1 MQLRDEDDLQSSNT
15 DRGRPMPLRICIA
28 QNNDATFHENKYS
41 HGILERMALV
51 LHTISLVRHFDCFAV
66 SSIYSKGCSNTG
78 INSRALSL
86 PRLKH
91 SSHDPFHSSAW
102 HPLLYQLGV
111 KFCPF
116 RWMADDVQ
124 RRDESI
130 FSCIVISDIVNIWLT
145 LAEAEHWVEDSSV
158 A

>member
-1 MQLRDEDDLQSSNT
+1 M
-15 DRGRPMPLRICIA
+15 A

-41 HGILERMALV
+41 HGILETREDGPRFAHNFIGSTLRLFRCFLDIQKDVPQILV
-51 LHTISLVRHFDCFAV
+51 LIH
-66 SSIYSKGCSNTG
+66 
-78 INSRALSL
+78 ALSL

-91 SSHDPFHSSAW
+91 SSHDPFDSSAW
-102 HPLLYQLGV
+102 HPLYQLLGV

-130 FSCIVISDIVNIWLT
+130 FSCIVISDIANIWLT
-145 LAEAEHWVEDSSV
+145 LAEAKQWVEESYV